1 MIRVCDDVKSC
12 ETSISGSAVYE
23 VVCVGS
29 EVERVPL
36 HILHVSVALH
46 SSLIVLLVRKQRA
59 LSVSS
64 RSVCAAEA
72 RVWGDV
78 P

>member
-12 ETSISGSAVYE
+12 ETSISGAVYE

-36 HILHVSVALH
+36 HIVHVSVALH

-72 RVWGDV
+72 LVGGV
-78 P
+78 V